1 MFKISEFSELTN
13 ISPRM
18 LRHYDKLNLL
28 KPTNVQKE
36 NGYRYYTPEQINQ
49 ANQILSLKNAGF
61 PLKEIQSF
69 LNDEID
75 LHDYLAKQRNSLER
89 DIADK
94 KLQLTYLALLEK
106 KCAADTVGII
116 NYPIES
122 KIMDDTFVLSYRQ
135 KVASYYHEEQLWQT
149 LFAKIRPQD
158 QTTLGQAI
166 AIFHNSSPNVIDIE
180 VMIGIPKKLKSIY
193 PEAKVFSPGLIASVV
208 ISGSY
213 ETIPKIHTDMGE
225 WLQLNSYTLSGK
237 LFNIY
242 HSSPATE
249 EHEELFITEIC
260 YPIKKQ
266 ND

>member
-94 KLQLTYLALLEK
+94 S
-106 KCAADTVGII
+106 C
-116 NYPIES
+116 N
-122 KIMDDTFVLSYRQ
+122 
-135 KVASYYHEEQLWQT
+135 
-149 LFAKIRPQD
+149 
-158 QTTLGQAI
+158 
-166 AIFHNSSPNVIDIE
+166 
-180 VMIGIPKKLKSIY
+180 
-193 PEAKVFSPGLIASVV
+193 
-208 ISGSY
+208 
-213 ETIPKIHTDMGE
+213 
-225 WLQLNSYTLSGK
+225 
-237 LFNIY
+237 
-242 HSSPATE
+242 
-249 EHEELFITEIC
+249 
-260 YPIKKQ
+260 
-266 ND
+266 